1 MANKVLAFAQTTIKS
16 IKDVKS
22 LDLTASR
29 QAIAYDKDNNA
40 KDTTAIT
47 LTATQQNFN
56 SAITWSTTPS
66 VTLGGSGN
74 TRTLAVSNFNNNN
87 QIKVNIESGG
97 LSDTV
102 TIVKIKDGAT
112 GATGSAG
119 KDSYTI
125 VLSNESQTIATDTGL
140 KPLTATTYNCIVTVY
155 RGTTKLTATNSTPG
169 TNQFKVTLPSNPTG
183 ITLGQSTAGTITFAT
198 TTSTAISAN
207 GNINL
212 NIQINGISETFTK
225 TISYSASKQGN
236 TGATGAAGSHA
247 TAYWLIS
254 SASAIGK
261 NLSNVFNPTSVTFS
275 LKSQTGT
282 NAVANYSGRLII
294 AESTDGTNFTDKY
307 TSSANETSKTYSPS
321 STSVKSIR
329 VRMYQAGGTSVL
341 LDEQIIPIVTDGKNG
356 TNGTNGSN
364 GAPAVTAVLSNDSH
378 TIPCNTS
385 GTPTTYAGAVTT
397 MSVFVGASDT
407 SSSWTYSVATSNV
420 SGTASNNNR
429 TYTVTGIS
437 ADTGYVDITASRSG
451 YSSVTKRFSLAKAK
465 QGATGGTGPQGP
477 QGPQGEALD
486 TYDGTFTEGIRFWST
501 KYDSYSKP
509 GTNVVTKSANTSKYG
524 GKTLKIQN
532 DTWLYSKNPIAIE
545 DGRIYKFI
553 FRVRQLQ
560 NPTNDS
566 TKNKIY
572 AGATEF
578 NHGGTKVSQNN
589 GNYFVVSSATCA
601 VSWKSVNGDSAPA
614 TYNSAKDD
622 QYQWLEYVAYMST
635 TAKEAIKH
643 ITVTGAEVVKFPA
656 VKAFTAN
663 TKFIKPMFIVNY
675 SGGNGIA
682 EVDSLIVKDVTEE
695 YEAAKN
701 LNNTKEIFDK
711 ITNEGKKQ
719 GLFTDNNGK
728 VYVNGEYIN
737 AKNLTVRDNSNN
749 VTFGV
754 DVNGNVT
761 IKPKTF
767 ALAPSGTN
775 QTTIVNLLNNNNNST
790 SNTNGIFL
798 NGTTLNINA
807 TNIKAGKLSAIS
819 GGSYFDLNNGSML
832 LGNTSGN
839 NYLQWTGSE
848 LKIKASSM
856 SIGTTSV
863 ATTTNVNNAVKEV
876 TNKIESITVGGT
888 NLLRCSN
895 MKNNNTTY
903 GWTNFS
909 GDSAEGLFGTS
920 YRHYNNKSATS
931 GYVDFLQQIIYKQN
945 NNTKFMKPST
955 WYTFSFYS
963 KGSGKIKTHI
973 YPDIIDTSVKG
984 KVDSVET
991 TLAGDGAYDWTL
1003 TSSWVRHTYTFKT
1016 KATLSANDN
1025 KLLFRLYYG
1034 NEVYICAPQLEEG
1047 NKVSDWSLAIA
1058 DIEVDAS
1065 NKANSAVNNAVGV
1078 KDTRNDNQNPQW
1090 YFTNY
1095 PKRTVQEFKFA
1106 TVVGIPG
1113 AASGVYGILETKV
1126 P

>member
-87 QIKVNIESGG
+87 EIKINVSSEG

-102 TIVKIKDGAT
+102 TIIKIKDGAT

-140 KPLTATTYNCIVTVY
+140 KPLTATTYNCVVTVY

-465 QGATGGTGPQGP
+465 QGGTGPQGP

-682 EVDSLIVKDVTEE
+682 EVDSLILKKYLTKLQMKVKNKDYLLITM
-695 YEAAKN
+695 AKYM
-701 LNNTKEIFDK
+701 LME
-711 ITNEGKKQ
+711 
-719 GLFTDNNGK
+719 
-728 VYVNGEYIN
+728 
-737 AKNLTVRDNSNN
+737 
-749 VTFGV
+749 
-754 DVNGNVT
+754 
-761 IKPKTF
+761 
-767 ALAPSGTN
+767 
-775 QTTIVNLLNNNNNST
+775 
-790 SNTNGIFL
+790 
-798 NGTTLNINA
+798 NI
-807 TNIKAGKLSAIS
+807 
-819 GGSYFDLNNGSML
+819 
-832 LGNTSGN
+832 
-839 NYLQWTGSE
+839 
-848 LKIKASSM
+848 
-856 SIGTTSV
+856 
-863 ATTTNVNNAVKEV
+863 
-876 TNKIESITVGGT
+876 
-888 NLLRCSN
+888 
-895 MKNNNTTY
+895 
-903 GWTNFS
+903 
-909 GDSAEGLFGTS
+909 
-920 YRHYNNKSATS
+920 
-931 GYVDFLQQIIYKQN
+931 
-945 NNTKFMKPST
+945 
-955 WYTFSFYS
+955 
-963 KGSGKIKTHI
+963 
-973 YPDIIDTSVKG
+973 
-984 KVDSVET
+984 
-991 TLAGDGAYDWTL
+991 
-1003 TSSWVRHTYTFKT
+1003 
-1016 KATLSANDN
+1016 
-1025 KLLFRLYYG
+1025 
-1034 NEVYICAPQLEEG
+1034 
-1047 NKVSDWSLAIA
+1047 
-1058 DIEVDAS
+1058 
-1065 NKANSAVNNAVGV
+1065 
-1078 KDTRNDNQNPQW
+1078 
-1090 YFTNY
+1090 
-1095 PKRTVQEFKFA
+1095 
-1106 TVVGIPG
+1106 
-1113 AASGVYGILETKV
+1113 
-1126 P
+1126 